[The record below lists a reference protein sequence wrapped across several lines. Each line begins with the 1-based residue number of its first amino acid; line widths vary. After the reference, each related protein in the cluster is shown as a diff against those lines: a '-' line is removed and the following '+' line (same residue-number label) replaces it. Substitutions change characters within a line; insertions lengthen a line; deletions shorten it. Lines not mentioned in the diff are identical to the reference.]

1 MSKSCAVIGS
11 GYWGENH
18 IRILSNLD
26 KLNSFYD
33 KNLEKRK
40 KISEKYKIQHK
51 SLKNILNDTNVESV
65 FITTPSESHI
75 NILKLAIKHNK
86 HIFVE
91 KPLVTNIKDLN
102 EIKKLIK
109 NYNKI
114 TMVGHLMIYHS
125 GIMSLKELIK
135 DKKKFGKLR
144 IVEFYRR
151 NFGKIRNKETA
162 FMSFTPHDLS
172 IASFLTSSKKD
183 NYKFSVNMNS
193 FYRNQ
198 NCYDMGV
205 SKFLINK
212 VECYFNYSWIS
223 PEKKRKILLYFDKA
237 IVIFD
242 DLKSWDEKIQ
252 IINSKKNIIKS
263 DRESLSRSFHTI
275 YNISEPLELEIK
287 TFLKSVE
294 KNETVKYTSI
304 QNCIELYK
312 NLLIA
317 N

>member
-1 MSKSCAVIGS
+1 MNKSCGVIGS
-11 GYWGENH
+11 GYWGEFH

-33 KNLEKRK
+33 KDPKKRK
-40 KISEKYKIQHK
+40 RISQKYKIQHK
-51 SLKNILNDTNVESV
+51 SLKNILNDTSIDSI
-65 FITTPSESHI
+65 FITSPSESHI

-102 EIKKLIK
+102 EVEKLIK

-125 GIMSLKELIK
+125 GIKTIKELIK
-135 DKKKFGKLR
+135 DKKKYGRLR
-144 IVEFYRR
+144 IIEFYRR
-151 NFGKIRNKETA
+151 NFGKIRSKETA

-172 IASFLTSSKKD
+172 IASFLTSTRKD
-183 NYKFSVNMNS
+183 IYKFLINMNS

-205 SKFLINK
+205 SKFLINN

-223 PEKKRKILLYFDKA
+223 PEKKRQVLLYFDKA
-237 IVIFD
+237 IILFD

-252 IINSKKNIIKS
+252 IISSKKKIIKS
-263 DRESLSRSFHTI
+263 NRESLSRSFQPI

-287 TFLKSVE
+287 TFLESIE
-294 KNETVKYTSI
+294 KNKRVEYTSI
-304 QNCIELYK
+304 QDCIKLYK
-312 NLLIA
+312 NLLSA